1 MNSKTPKDTNPINP
15 ENPSVN
21 NGIGLALGSGLAR
34 GFAHIGVLKT
44 LNKHGIYPSIIAGTS
59 IGAVV
64 GGSYLA
70 GKLDTL
76 EDWATHLN
84 RLRIFSYMDFKMKS
98 PGLIGGDKLE
108 NVLKKH
114 LDGINIEDL
123 PTPFVALASDLGTG
137 HEVWLQKGS
146 LIKAMR
152 ASFALPGVF
161 PPVKH
166 KHRQLVDGAM
176 VNPVPVSVC
185 RALGADM
192 IIAVDLHA
200 DLIGKATAPGK
211 NYQRVA
217 GFDVYND
224 KHVSK
229 SHQRRF
235 FGNLFAKRLF
245 GRKDGESPSLFGVM
259 VSALSII
266 QDRITRS
273 RLAGDP
279 PDVHIKPHVGHI
291 GMVEF
296 ECAEEL
302 IALGEEAAERAIP
315 KIKAAMQVLLHPDH
329 RPNDKET
336 HHI

>member
-1 MNSKTPKDTNPINP
+1 MNSKTPKEIKKTT
-15 ENPSVN
+15 N
-21 NGIGLALGSGLAR
+21 NGIGLALGGGLAR
-34 GFAHIGVLKT
+34 GFAHVGVLKT

-64 GGSYLA
+64 GGAYLA
-70 GKLDTL
+70 GKLDDF
-76 EDWATHLN
+76 EKWALNLN
-84 RLRIFSYMDFKMKS
+84 RLRIFSYMDFRMKS

-108 NVLKKH
+108 KELDKH
-114 LDGINIEDL
+114 FKDMNIEDL
-123 PTPFVALASDLGTG
+123 PNPFIAIASDLATG
-137 HEVWLQKGS
+137 HEVWLRKGS
-146 LIKAMR
+146 IIQAMR

-161 PPVKH
+161 PPVERN
-166 KHRQLVDGAM
+166 HRQLVDGAM

-185 RALGADM
+185 QALGARM
-192 IIAVDLHA
+192 TIAVDLHA
-200 DLIGKATAPGK
+200 DLIGKAAAPGK

-224 KHVSK
+224 ADVPKEQQK
-229 SHQRRF
+229 RF
-235 FGNLFAKRLF
+235 FSNFFAKRLF
-245 GRKDGESPSLFGVM
+245 SRKDDETPSLFGIM

-279 PDVHIKPHVGHI
+279 PDVHIKPKVGHI

-296 ECAEEL
+296 ERAEEL
-302 IALGEEAAERAIP
+302 IKLGEEAAEHAIP

-329 RPNDKET
+329 RPEISPSD
-336 HHI
+336 IPDQVL